1 MDKKQTFIYGSTL
14 TTAAIL
20 SVVIVPTS
28 IGLALVAAGAT
39 LTVGIGASMLANE
52 LGDELKK
59 IKGNT
64 VTMNQSGDE
73 KPKIQQ
79 TIGNVKGKVEQ
90 IGGNKIVSSNTN
102 IGISLTI
109 ISILV
114 IMGFL
119 MWKPSLLS
127 NLFNQKLPS
136 IGGQQSP
143 K

>member
-1 MDKKQTFIYGSTL
+1 MDKKRTFIYGSAL

-52 LGDELKK
+52 LGEELKK
-59 IKGNT
+59 RKGNT
-64 VTMNQSGDE
+64 VTMNQGGDE

-90 IGGNKIVSSNTN
+90 IGRNKIVSSNTN

-109 ISILV
+109 ISLLV
-114 IMGFL
+114 IMGIL

-127 NLFNQKLPS
+127 NLLNQKLPS
-136 IGGQQSP
+136 IGGQESP